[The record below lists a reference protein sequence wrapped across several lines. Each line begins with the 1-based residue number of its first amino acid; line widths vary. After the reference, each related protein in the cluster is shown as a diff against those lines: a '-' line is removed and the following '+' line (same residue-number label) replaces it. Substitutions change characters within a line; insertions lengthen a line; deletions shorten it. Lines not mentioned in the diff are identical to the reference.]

1 MALITFLS
9 LNSFSEFQDVGI
21 EIPNLDKIVHF
32 IFYFVATFLGCLFVR
47 ERTRGSAQFLKT
59 LVITGFV
66 ILLYGSLIEILQ
78 AFYTVDR
85 SGEILDFMANFL
97 GVLFALF
104 TVNYLFSPKT
114 GLNWKY

>member
-9 LNSFSEFQDVGI
+9 LNSLSEFQDVELG
-21 EIPNLDKIVHF
+21 IPNLDKIVHT
-32 IFYFVATFLGCLFVR
+32 IFYFVGTVLGCLFVR
-47 ERTRGSAQFLKT
+47 ERTRGNAQFLRT
-59 LVITGFV
+59 LLIIGFTL
-66 ILLYGSLIEILQ
+66 LLYGSLIEVIQ

-85 SGEILDFMANFL
+85 SGELLDFMANFL

>member
-32 IFYFVATFLGCLFVR
+32 IFYFVATVLGCLFVR
-47 ERTRGSAQFLKT
+47 ERTRGNAQFVRT
-59 LVITGFV
+59 MLVTGFI
-66 ILLYGSLIEILQ
+66 ILIYSILIEIMQ
-78 AFYTVDR
+78 ASYTVDR
-85 SGEILDFMANFL
+85 SGELLDIMANFL
-97 GVLFALF
+97 GVLIALF